1 MKIIIYRT
9 SVLLV
14 FTTLLF
20 ISHQDS
26 AFLKRVEDEKGNV
39 AKADPSIYD
48 LKKSNALFGL
58 TIQKENPPIL
68 MFIRF
73 IEGDSIRSQAVK
85 VRANMF
91 DGILIFLSLL
101 LFILVVKYFIYD
113 KKIEI
118 KLLELKIN
126 ALEFELEIEELKQN
140 RIRRLRAVYDDLY
153 LRHKDAE
160 ENESKIITDL
170 FPNQTLILEYHRCRK
185 YPCNWNIDRDDA
197 GLKKGIEELIGAET
211 IYRYLHH
218 LKNFDIFPFA
228 NFIDLITIMVKQKA
242 YRGGFDVNVK
252 PCSKVDSYL
261 IGHPTLINYFYY
273 IADVFD
279 YGIKPAK
286 GTMVSLEF
294 RIENQFL
301 VVTVEGNAHGESLM
315 ASNGIGFMYSYDCN
329 YPLNGKL
336 IMDSTLGEGTTLMI
350 YTPLTH

>member
-1 MKIIIYRT
+1 MKMKIIIYRT

-153 LRHKDAE
+153 LRHKDTE
-160 ENESKIITDL
+160 KNERRD
-170 FPNQTLILEYHRCRK
+170 RK
-185 YPCNWNIDRDDA
+185 
-197 GLKKGIEELIGAET
+197 
-211 IYRYLHH
+211 
-218 LKNFDIFPFA
+218 
-228 NFIDLITIMVKQKA
+228 
-242 YRGGFDVNVK
+242 
-252 PCSKVDSYL
+252 
-261 IGHPTLINYFYY
+261 
-273 IADVFD
+273 
-279 YGIKPAK
+279 
-286 GTMVSLEF
+286 
-294 RIENQFL
+294 
-301 VVTVEGNAHGESLM
+301 
-315 ASNGIGFMYSYDCN
+315 
-329 YPLNGKL
+329 
-336 IMDSTLGEGTTLMI
+336 
-350 YTPLTH
+350 